1 MNAYFI
7 FLWCGLGG
15 ERLVMHMAAA
25 EAKNSD
31 EPGTYGG
38 STISNTGE
46 KPTRENK
53 WDRVSAHTPASLVGD
68 ENA

>member
-1 MNAYFI
+1 MDAYFI
-7 FLWCGLGG
+7 FLWCDSGG
-15 ERLVMHMAAA
+15 ERLVMHVALA
-25 EAKNSD
+25 EVKNSD
-31 EPGTYGG
+31 EPGMYRG

-53 WDRVSAHTPASLVGD
+53 WDQVSAHTPASLVRD